1 MQGPGAVGM
10 AEAAT
15 VHMEFLEEGASDRD
29 LAAAAAAA
37 ATHDGGREAVANNGW
52 MATAATMVANVLREA
67 VEENV
72 KMEVEVE
79 VVVVVGS
86 YGRNRWVESM
96 AAEEEGRKMKIEPV
110 VGEMVEVMSKKAV
123 EALSKRAR
131 EVSKRAAMA
140 EGTR

>member
-72 KMEVEVE
+72 KMKVE
-79 VVVVVGS
+79 VVVVGS

>member
-72 KMEVEVE
+72 KMKVE
-79 VVVVVGS
+79 VVVVGS

-96 AAEEEGRKMKIEPV
+96 VAEEEGRKMKIEPV

>member
-1 MQGPGAVGM
+1 M

-37 ATHDGGREAVANNGW
+37 AETHEGGREAVANNGW

-72 KMEVEVE
+72 KMKVE

-86 YGRNRWVESM
+86 CGRNRWVESM

>member
-29 LAAAAAAA
+29 LAAAAAAAA

-72 KMEVEVE
+72 KMKVE

>member
-29 LAAAAAAA
+29 LAAAAAAAA

-72 KMEVEVE
+72 KMKVE
-79 VVVVVGS
+79 VVVVGS

>member
-29 LAAAAAAA
+29 LATAAAAA
-37 ATHDGGREAVANNGW
+37 ATHDGGREAGANNGW

-72 KMEVEVE
+72 KMKVE